1 MRKIVKDSNF
11 IHIQG
16 WMLDLGISGNELIV
30 YALIYGFSQEQEGQ
44 FYQASLSYIMEW
56 LQVGSKHTVINVI
69 KKLVEKGLIK
79 KESKVLNNVTF
90 NKYSAV
96 KPQLRGSAENALPVQ
111 NCDGGSAE
119 NALGSAKSAPN
130 NIIDNTI
137 NNNSSNSPDINISP
151 IPTEPPLLFP
161 TEITKTP
168 KGEKSK
174 IIDLSFVRADLLPL
188 MIEWMDYRKEI
199 KKPIKTQA
207 GIKLNYRDL
216 LNYSG
221 GDVNL
226 ARKVVETSISRG
238 WTGLQP
244 LKQDNYG
251 NPTSRPTDAQMLRA
265 AIDQS
270 WGPGG
275 DPLADIL

>member
-1 MRKIVKDSNF
+1 MRIKDKNHIVIN
-11 IHIQG
+11 G
-16 WMLDLGISGNELIV
+16 WMYRLGLSSITEVI
-30 YALIYGFSQEQEGQ
+30 AFAAIYGFSQDNSSE
-44 FYQASLSYIMEW
+44 FK
-56 LQVGSKHTVINVI
+56 GSITFIQDFLMCSRPTAI
-69 KKLVEKGLIK
+69 KVMKNLENKGLITK
-79 KESKVLNNVTF
+79 RQTNDNGIVLNR
-90 NKYSAV
+90 YSV
-96 KPQLRGSAENALPVQ
+96 NLEVVNSLDYPQLNDLTTPSKTDLPHIYK
-111 NCDGGSAE
+111 D
-119 NALGSAKSAPN
+119 N
-130 NIIDNTI
+130 NEG
-137 NNNSSNSPDINISP
+137 NNSSNSPDINISP

-161 TEITKTP
+161 TETIKTP

-199 KKPIKTQA
+199 KKPIKTQS
-207 GIKLNYRDL
+207 GINLNYKDL

-251 NPTSRPTDAQMLRA
+251 NPTSRPTDSQLLGA
-265 AIDQS
+265 AIRNS

-275 DPLADIL
+275 NPFD